1 MSNVRSI
8 RNTWKILVL
17 QLRYSARQ
25 FFKYTMSRAA
35 FLLFLVAF
43 VMLLIATLPQLR
55 VRVQG
60 YKINVQGYK
69 INKERIETL
78 DLAGS
83 VYEEVP
89 DKNGKPS
96 LKPIAGAVVE
106 IGGFRVSTNPSGRY
120 ELQFYSSTLDDI
132 PVVLNHGGT
141 EDFERITFLPRALA
155 VQKDFIIR

>member
-1 MSNVRSI
+1 MSNRSI

-55 VRVQG
+55 LR
-60 YKINVQGYK
+60 VQGYK

-78 DLAGS
+78 NLAGS

-106 IGGFRVSTNPSGRY
+106 IGGFRVSTNSSGRY
-120 ELQFYSSTLDDI
+120 ELEFYSSTLDDI
-132 PVVLNHGGT
+132 PVVLNHGGKD
-141 EDFERITFLPRALA
+141 DFERITFLPRSLA